1 VPKILESHVIGRTDL
16 DLYDLEVTCE
26 FVAQVRGWV
35 KFGSLDELIAQIT
48 VDVAKASEILGE

>member
-1 VPKILESHVIGRTDL
+1 
-16 DLYDLEVTCE
+16 VTCE

-35 KFGSLDELIAQIT
+35 KFRSLDELIAQIT